1 MSSTSEFEYANI
13 FYKSRLTLM
22 ELLDSRGYETTPFS
36 RFSPKETK
44 AMSTYLISADLLAP
58 HKEDPEKKCAVLY
71 IDSKPKISITELVQ
85 SRMKGDFDF
94 TQLEVILMVK
104 ATEVSEAYTQIA
116 YADWVKYKL
125 RVSAFAIYGLNNNPT
140 KHVLVPKHEI
150 VPEEEHEGL
159 LEKLMVNSK
168 SQLPIIRFHFD
179 MQARWLGLVPG
190 DIVKITRPSPS
201 AGVYIMYRV
210 CAL

>member
-1 MSSTSEFEYANI
+1 MSSSEFEYANI

-22 ELLDSRGYETTPFS
+22 ELLESRGFETTSFS

-44 AMSTYLISADLLAP
+44 AMATYITSADILAP
-58 HKEDPEKKCAVLY
+58 HKEDPERKCAVIY
-71 IDSKPKISITELVQ
+71 IETKPKNGIPELVQ
-85 SRMKGDFDF
+85 SRFKGDFDYS
-94 TQLEVILMVK
+94 QLEVILMLK
-104 ATEVSEAYTQIA
+104 AADVAEAYTTIA
-116 YADWVKYKL
+116 YKEWMENKL
-125 RVSAFAIYGLNNNPT
+125 RLTTFSIYSMNNNPT
-140 KHVLVPKHEI
+140 KHVLVPRHEI
-150 VPEEEHEGL
+150 VPESEHNGL
-159 LEKLMVNSK
+159 LEKLMVNSR

>member
-1 MSSTSEFEYANI
+1 MSSTSEFEYSNI

-22 ELLDSRGYETTPFS
+22 ELLESRGYETTPFS

-44 AMSTYLISADLLAP
+44 AMLTYLTSADILAP
-58 HKEDPEKKCAVLY
+58 HKDDPERKCAVIY
-71 IDSKPKISITELVQ
+71 IDAKPKVSITELVQ

-104 ATEVSEAYTQIA
+104 AAEVGEAYTQIV
-116 YADWVKYKL
+116 YNDWVKFKL
-125 RVSAFAIYGLNNNPT
+125 RVSAFSIYNLNNNPT

-150 VPEEEHEGL
+150 VPEEEHEAL

>member
-1 MSSTSEFEYANI
+1 MTSTSEFDYANI

-22 ELLDSRGYETTPFS
+22 ELLDSRGFETTPFS

-44 AMSTYLISADLLAP
+44 AMATYLTSADILAP
-58 HKEDPEKKCAVLY
+58 HKDDPEKKCAVLY
-71 IDSKPKISITELVQ
+71 IDAKPKAPISELVQ

-94 TQLEVILMVK
+94 SQLEVILMLKTPDVG
-104 ATEVSEAYTQIA
+104 EAYTQIA
-116 YADWVKYKL
+116 YNEWTKYKL
-125 RVSAFAIYGLNNNPT
+125 RVATFSIYNLNNNPT
-140 KHVLVPKHEI
+140 KHVLVPQHEI
-150 VPEEEHEGL
+150 VPEEQHATLMES
-159 LEKLMVNSK
+159 LMVNSK
-168 SQLPIIRFHFD
+168 SQLPVIRFHFD

-201 AGVYIMYRV
+201 AGIYTMYRV

>member
-1 MSSTSEFEYANI
+1 
-13 FYKSRLTLM
+13 M
-22 ELLDSRGYETTPFS
+22 ELLESRGYETGPFS

-44 AMSTYLISADLLAP
+44 SMSTYLTSADFLAP
-58 HKEDPEKKCAVLY
+58 HKDDPERKCAVLY
-71 IDSKPKISITELVQ
+71 IEAKPKIAISELVQ

-94 TQLEVILMVK
+94 TQVEVILMVK
-104 ATEVSEAYTQIA
+104 ATELGEAYTQIA
-116 YADWVKYKL
+116 YTEWVKYKL
-125 RVSAFAIYGLNNNPT
+125 RVSAFAIYSLNNNPT

-150 VPEEEHEGL
+150 VPEEEHAAL
-159 LEKLMVNSK
+159 LETLMVNSK

-201 AGVYIMYRV
+201 AGVYTMYRV

>member
-1 MSSTSEFEYANI
+1 MSSSEFEYANI

-22 ELLDSRGYETTPFS
+22 ELLESRGFETTPFS
-36 RFSPKETK
+36 RVSPKETK
-44 AMSTYLISADLLAP
+44 AMATYITSADILAP
-58 HKEDPEKKCAVLY
+58 HKENPERKCAVIY
-71 IDSKPKISITELVQ
+71 IETKPKNGIPELVQ
-85 SRMKGDFDF
+85 SRFKGDFDYS
-94 TQLEVILMVK
+94 QLEVILMLK
-104 ATEVSEAYTQIA
+104 AADVAEAYTTIA
-116 YADWVKYKL
+116 YKEWMENKL
-125 RVSAFAIYGLNNNPT
+125 RLTTFSIYSMNNNPT
-140 KHVLVPKHEI
+140 KHVLVPRHEI
-150 VPEEEHEGL
+150 IPESEHDGL
-159 LEKLMVNSK
+159 LEKLMVNSR

>member
-1 MSSTSEFEYANI
+1 MSSSEFEYANI

-22 ELLDSRGYETTPFS
+22 ELLESRGFETMPFS

-44 AMSTYLISADLLAP
+44 AMATYMSSADILAP
-58 HKEDPEKKCAVLY
+58 HKEDPERKCAVIY
-71 IDSKPKISITELVQ
+71 IEAKPKNGIPELVE
-85 SRMKGDFDF
+85 SRFKGDFDYS
-94 TQLEVILMVK
+94 QLEVILILK
-104 ATEVSEAYTQIA
+104 AADVAEAYTTIA
-116 YADWVKYKL
+116 YKEWMENKL
-125 RVSAFAIYGLNNNPT
+125 RLSTFSIYSMNNNPT
-140 KHVLVPKHEI
+140 KHVLVPRHEI
-150 VPEEEHEGL
+150 VPESEHEQL

-168 SQLPIIRFHFD
+168 SQLPIIRYHFD
-179 MQARWLGLVPG
+179 MQSRWLGLVPG

>member
-1 MSSTSEFEYANI
+1 MA
-13 FYKSRLTLM
+13 
-22 ELLDSRGYETTPFS
+22 
-36 RFSPKETK
+36 
-44 AMSTYLISADLLAP
+44 TYLSSADLLAP
-58 HKEDPEKKCAVLY
+58 HKEDPERKCAVIY
-71 IDSKPKISITELVQ
+71 IESKPKSTIPELVQ
-85 SRMKGDFDF
+85 SRMKGDFDYS
-94 TQLEVILMVK
+94 QLEVILMLK
-104 ATEVSEAYTQIA
+104 APEVAEAYTAIA
-116 YADWVKYKL
+116 YKEWVESKL
-125 RVSAFAIYGLNNNPT
+125 RVSTFSIYSLNNNPT
-140 KHVLVPKHEI
+140 KHVLVPPHEI
-150 VPEEEHEGL
+150 VPEGEHETL

>member
-1 MSSTSEFEYANI
+1 MSSSEFEYANI

-22 ELLDSRGYETTPFS
+22 ELLESRGFETTPFS

-44 AMSTYLISADLLAP
+44 AMATYLSSADLLAP
-58 HKEDPEKKCAVLY
+58 HKEDPERKCAVIY
-71 IDSKPKISITELVQ
+71 IESKPKSTIPELVQ
-85 SRMKGDFDF
+85 SRMKGDFDYS
-94 TQLEVILMVK
+94 QLEVILMLK
-104 ATEVSEAYTQIA
+104 APEVAEAYTAIA
-116 YADWVKYKL
+116 YKEWVESKL
-125 RVSAFAIYGLNNNPT
+125 RVSTFSIYSLNNNPT
-140 KHVLVPKHEI
+140 KHVLVPPHEI
-150 VPEEEHEGL
+150 VPEGEHETL

>member
-1 MSSTSEFEYANI
+1 
-13 FYKSRLTLM
+13 M
-22 ELLDSRGYETTPFS
+22 ELLESRGFETTPFS

-44 AMSTYLISADLLAP
+44 AMSTYLTSADILAP
-58 HKEDPEKKCAVLY
+58 HKENPELKCVVLY
-71 IDSKPKISITELVQ
+71 IDSKPKTSIAELVQ
-85 SRMKGDFDF
+85 GRMKGDFDYS
-94 TQLEVILMVK
+94 QLEVILMLK
-104 ATEVSEAYTQIA
+104 ATDVSEAYIQIA
-116 YADWVKYKL
+116 FKEWTTNKL
-125 RVSAFAIYGLNNNPT
+125 KVSAFSIYNLNNNPT
-140 KHVLVPKHEI
+140 KHVLVPNHEI
-150 VPEEEHEGL
+150 VPEEQHTAL
-159 LEKLMVNSK
+159 LETLMVNSK

>member
-1 MSSTSEFEYANI
+1 MSSSEFEYANI

-22 ELLDSRGYETTPFS
+22 ELLESRGFETTPFS

-44 AMSTYLISADLLAP
+44 AMATYITSADILAP
-58 HKEDPEKKCAVLY
+58 HKEDPERKCAVIY
-71 IDSKPKISITELVQ
+71 IETKPKNGIPELVQ
-85 SRMKGDFDF
+85 SRFKGDFDYS
-94 TQLEVILMVK
+94 QLEVILMLK
-104 ATEVSEAYTQIA
+104 AADVAEAYTTIA
-116 YADWVKYKL
+116 YKEWMENKL
-125 RVSAFAIYGLNNNPT
+125 RLTTFSIYSMNNNPT
-140 KHVLVPKHEI
+140 KHVLVPRPEI
-150 VPEEEHEGL
+150 VPESEHDGL
-159 LEKLMVNSK
+159 LEKLMVNSR

>member
-1 MSSTSEFEYANI
+1 
-13 FYKSRLTLM
+13 M
-22 ELLDSRGYETTPFS
+22 ELLESRGFETMPFS

-44 AMSTYLISADLLAP
+44 AMSTYLTSADILAP
-58 HKEDPEKKCAVLY
+58 HKDNPERKCVVLY
-71 IDSKPKISITELVQ
+71 IDSKPKIAITELVQ
-85 SRMKGDFDF
+85 GRMKGDFDYS
-94 TQLEVILMVK
+94 QLEVILMLK
-104 ATEVSEAYTQIA
+104 TPDVSEAYTQIA
-116 YADWVKYKL
+116 FKEWVTSKL
-125 RVSAFAIYGLNNNPT
+125 KVSVFSIYNLNNNPT

-150 VPEEEHEGL
+150 VPEEEHAAL
-159 LEKLMVNSK
+159 LESLMVNSK